1 VPSIDNPSISGC
13 HPDQFIINPRLK
25 ELTGSRESTEVSYS
39 VKNHLHRQRLCEKAF
54 ARSTT
59 PRGTQNIE
67 VGPV

>member
-25 ELTGSRESTEVSYS
+25 ELTGSRESTEASYS
-39 VKNHLHRQRLCEKAF
+39 VKDDLHGQSLCKEAF

-59 PRGTQNIE
+59 PIGAQDIE
-67 VGPV
+67 VGPL